1 MDTLGQEPSIPLD
14 PTGMLKLNS
23 KVGAQLES
31 PVLLTVTLASGFPP
45 TVVVTFPTARDI
57 LGQEPSIPLDPTG
70 MLKLNSKVG
79 AQPESPVLLTVTLA
93 SGLPPTVVVT
103 FPTAMDT
110 LGQEP
115 SIPAGMLKL
124 NSTTGLQAVPPML
137 TVTAAALDAF
147 NVTTLPTAMVISGHG
162 PGSPSVPI
170 SGTNI
175 SMSGQSYIGG
185 GASGRVQLDM
195 KLKSATCSV
204 AGISHL
210 LLANMSAI

>member
-1 MDTLGQEPSIPLD
+1 MLGQEPSIPLD
-14 PTGMLKLNS
+14 PTGILKLNS
-23 KVGAQLES
+23 NTGAQPES

-45 TVVVTFPTARDI
+45 TVVVTFPTARDM
-57 LGQEPSIPLDPTG
+57 LGQDPAG
-70 MLKLNSKVG
+70 
-79 AQPESPVLLTVTLA
+79 
-93 SGLPPTVVVT
+93 
-103 FPTAMDT
+103 
-110 LGQEP
+110 
-115 SIPAGMLKL
+115 PAGMLKL
-124 NSTTGLQAVPPML
+124 NSTIGLQAVPVILM
-137 TVTAAALDAF
+137 VTAAAVDAF
-147 NVTTLPTAMVISGHG
+147 VVTTSPIVMLISGQG

-170 SGTNI
+170 NGTNI